1 MSQVHDALKRASG
14 SDGKRPR
21 QPDTQ
26 GRLKSVDDSGPSY
39 LRIALVL
46 GVILALALASLF
58 FWRWWLATHPA
69 AHVRGSTVVAG
80 SPKPPPPPG
89 VDETDAASSTAQGS
103 SDSSRPAAAE
113 EAWPVDLKLAGII
126 FNQKNSIALING
138 HTITVGDRIDGV
150 RVTKIE
156 RDRVSLEW
164 NGHVKVL
171 VLTSN

>member
-14 SDGKRPR
+14 SDGNRPR

-39 LRIALVL
+39 LKLALVV
-46 GVILALALASLF
+46 GVILALALATLF

-69 AHVRGSTVVAG
+69 ARAKGSTVVAG

-89 VDETDAASSTAQGS
+89 VEETDAPSSTAEGS
-103 SDSSRPAAAE
+103 SGSSTAAE
-113 EAWPVDLKLAGII
+113 EAWPADLKLTGII

-138 HTITVGDRIDGV
+138 HTIAVGDRINGV

-171 VLTSN
+171 VLTGN